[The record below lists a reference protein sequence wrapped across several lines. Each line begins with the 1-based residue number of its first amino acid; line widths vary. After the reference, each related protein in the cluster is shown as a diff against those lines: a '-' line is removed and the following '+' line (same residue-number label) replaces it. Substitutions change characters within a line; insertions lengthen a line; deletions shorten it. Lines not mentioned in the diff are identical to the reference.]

1 MTMRKR
7 VLQTVLVSGLIAA
20 QVVLQFPT
28 VVYAESGE
36 EVQTEVVS
44 TSSSDEGTSGAD
56 EGTSVSDEGTSSA
69 TEGTSVSSEGT
80 SGADEGASGST
91 STGAEGSESNEAA
104 GGTTTEG
111 SESESSDSN
120 EANTDESSESSEG
133 TSGSVGENS
142 EDTSDT
148 SKTGSTESAEL
159 TYKVTFKDSLDETFE
174 VVVEVEEN
182 ASAEAPEAPEHEGY
196 VFVEWDADF
205 SSVTEDMTV
214 TAQYEEVVATPV
226 LRSPLRSPAGGTSP
240 AFSKTLGGGI
250 TVEAEAGVIPDGA
263 YLTGKVVRN
272 EAALRDNIYKKY
284 SACEIDKMYSSGFEL
299 YTIPYT
305 VIQPNGSVKITFK
318 LSPDHRERL
327 PYMSTTAFYADED
340 ANITLIPCTFDGVDT
355 FSFEVDHLGVY
366 GVAYI
371 DECYTVT
378 YETNGGSTLT
388 STKVRKGE
396 DPDFYIVKQTPVKVN
411 EVFEGWYLDSSF
423 NEPYSNT
430 KIDKMTDFT
439 LYAKWGTGGDA
450 FPAFESTIA
459 EVTIKAAEGVL
470 PEGATFTFYRGYGA
484 DIYVW
489 GCLDKFVD
497 TKRKTLISP
506 NPNGTTYYDIFF
518 WDKNG
523 KRIRPN
529 GTVNVTIKCNTSDH
543 DIAMGFYI
551 SPLASSGSV
560 KDHLRKANITL
571 DKDNETISFDISEQF
586 DSVGAFTA
594 KQFFHVE
601 YNPNGGYYLNGDTV
615 RSGNVIDPWQTTTK
629 AGFIFDGW
637 YRDAGLTQPFTS
649 TDVVTSNMT
658 LYAKWKENTCTV
670 TFDSKGGSPVSSLS
684 VQKGATYIT
693 MPASPTKADASFV
706 AWYKD
711 EDCTIPFDRSEAI
724 NSDMTLYAKWFQQN
738 YLVTYAIP
746 DSYRGYFRFERQL
759 ESSTGYPVVKTRNG
773 AEAYKPDESNILNNS
788 DAIIDRASYLTYDSA
803 SRSWTVKDIPD
814 MSCFN
819 YDFPAYN
826 MKFYGWYKDPAY
838 TIPYDFTEPVTEDIT
853 LYPKLNKTPLVF
865 GTVIDLY
872 FDYGYKETMNKINET
887 RGQWSPDTSINSSH
901 LTKKS
906 VYYSKWLEADVDL
919 YNGLQRPLTPPYPTL
934 TYIPSPFSSV
944 AAVSTEGVDSGYKMF
959 MSNRHSEIAA
969 PEGYMRPSQM
979 YNGAGSVLF
988 RYFLKDDSSPV
999 PPSTPVQPSNPTPT
1013 PSDDPTPNPSEDP
1026 TPSVSPTPSVEP
1038 TETPSPTVSPSV
1050 SPAPSATP
1058 SPTVKPSAK
1067 PTQKPDSEDDEEDE
1081 SGVLSSTH
1089 EVMDLVA
1096 EEVKDGSLTYVESN
1110 QFGFSRAYTLRYLN
1124 LDGKVKRVVNT
1135 KEI

>member
-1 MTMRKR
+1 MRKR

-36 EVQTEVVS
+36 EVQTEVAS
-44 TSSSDEGTSGAD
+44 TSGSTEGTSGAD
-56 EGTSVSDEGTSSA
+56 EGTSGA
-69 TEGTSVSSEGT
+69 TEGTSGSTEGT
-80 SGADEGASGST
+80 SGADEGTSGST
-91 STGAEGSESNEAA
+91 EGTSGSTGASAEGSESNEAA
-104 GGTTTEG
+104 GGTTAEG

-120 EANTDESSESSEG
+120 EANTGEGSESSEG
-133 TSGSVGENS
+133 TSGSVGGNS

-148 SKTGSTESAEL
+148 SETGSTESAEL

-196 VFVEWDADF
+196 AFIEWDADF

-240 AFSKTLGGGI
+240 AFNKTLGGGI

-263 YLTGKVVRN
+263 YLTGKAVHN

-284 SACEIDKMYSSGFEL
+284 NACEIDKMYSSGFEL

-318 LSPDHRERL
+318 LAPDHRERL

-355 FSFEVDHLGVY
+355 FSFEVDHLGIY

-378 YETNGGSTLT
+378 YETNGGSTL
-388 STKVRKGE
+388 SPVNVRKGN
-396 DPDFYIVKQTPVKVN
+396 DPDLFIGKQIPVKAN

-450 FPAFESTIA
+450 FPAFESTLA

-470 PEGATFTFYRGYGA
+470 PEGARFEFYRGYGT
-484 DIYVW
+484 DVYVW
-489 GCLDKFVD
+489 GYLDKFVD
-497 TKRKTLISP
+497 TKRKTHISL
-506 NPNGTTYYDIFF
+506 NTNGTCNYDIFF

-543 DIAMGFYI
+543 DIAAGFYAT
-551 SPLASSGSV
+551 PLNNASQASV
-560 KDHLRKANITL
+560 KDRLRKANITL
-571 DKDNETISFDISEQF
+571 DKDNETISFDISETF

-594 KQFFHVE
+594 KQYFHVE

-615 RSGNVIDPWQTTTK
+615 RSGNVINPWQTTTK
-629 AGFIFDGW
+629 AGFVFDGW

-670 TFDSKGGSPVSSLS
+670 TFDSKGGSPVPSSS
-684 VQKGATYIT
+684 VQKGTTYMT
-693 MPASPTKADASFV
+693 MPADPTKADATFV
-706 AWYKD
+706 GWYKD

-724 NSDMTLYAKWFQQN
+724 NSDMTLYAKWRQN
-738 YLVTYAIP
+738 TYSVTYVVP
-746 DSYRGYFRFERQL
+746 NFFDTYLRFDHTFTLNSGNRVI
-759 ESSTGYPVVKTRNG
+759 SINNG
-773 AEAYKPDESNILNNS
+773 DIAYKPVNTNGVNERGVYTDL
-788 DAIIDRASYLTYDSA
+788 ASYMTFDSA
-803 SRSWTVKDIPD
+803 SRSWTVKEIPQVGYTD
-814 MSCFN
+814 PH
-819 YDFPAYN
+819 PAYLL
-826 MKFYGWYKDPAY
+826 KFYGWYKDPAY
-838 TIPYDFTEPVTEDIT
+838 TIPYDFTEPVTENIT
-853 LYPKLNKTPLVF
+853 LYAKTDKIPLAF
-865 GTVIDLY
+865 GTVIDFY
-872 FDYGYKETMNKINET
+872 FDYGYNETMQKIGRVDET
-887 RGQWSPDTSINSSH
+887 GSRWYPDTSWNSSH
-901 LTKKS
+901 IVKKKL
-906 VYYSKWLEADVDL
+906 YYAKWVEDPD
-919 YNGLQRPLTPPYPTL
+919 PTQMVR
-934 TYIPSPFSSV
+934 IPSPFSSN
-944 AAVSTEGVDSGYKMF
+944 AARGTEGVDSGYKMYF
-959 MSNRHSEIAA
+959 YTQASEQIA
-969 PEGYMRPSQM
+969 PEGYLASSQM
-979 YNGAGSVLF
+979 YPGTVAVFF
-988 RYFLKDDSSPV
+988 RYLFKDDSNPV
-999 PPSTPVQPSNPTPT
+999 PPTTPVQPSNPTPT

-1081 SGVLSSTH
+1081 SGVLSSKH
-1089 EVMDLVA
+1089 EVMDLIA
-1096 EEVKDGSLTYVESN
+1096 EEVKEGSLTYVESD
-1110 QFGFSRAYTLRYLN
+1110 QFGFSRAYTLRSLN

>member
-1 MTMRKR
+1 MRKR
-7 VLQTVLVSGLIAA
+7 VLQTVLISGLIAA

-36 EVQTEVVS
+36 EVQTEVAS
-44 TSSSDEGTSGAD
+44 TSGSTEETSGAD
-56 EGTSVSDEGTSSA
+56 QSTSGADQSTSGA
-69 TEGTSVSSEGT
+69 TEGTNGSTEGT
-80 SGADEGASGST
+80 NGST
-91 STGAEGSESNEAA
+91 NVSTEGSESNEVTGGTTTEGSESNEAT

-120 EANTDESSESSEG
+120 EANTGESSESSEG

-142 EDTSDT
+142 GDTSDT
-148 SKTGSTESAEL
+148 SETGSSESAEL

-174 VVVEVEEN
+174 VIVEVEEN

-196 VFVEWDADF
+196 AFVEWDADF

-240 AFSKTLGGGI
+240 AFNKTISKGV
-250 TVEAEAGVIPDGA
+250 TVEADAGVIPDGA
-263 YLTGKVVRN
+263 YLTGKDARN
-272 EAALRDNIYKKY
+272 EAAIRDNIYKKY
-284 SACEIDKMYSSGFEL
+284 SACVIGAMNYLDFVL

-318 LSPDHRERL
+318 LPPVNSERL

-340 ANITLIPCTFDGVDT
+340 ANVTLIPCTFDGVDT
-355 FSFEVDHLGVY
+355 VSFEVDHFGIY

-378 YETNGGSTLT
+378 YETNGGSALT
-388 STKVRKGE
+388 PTKVRKGV
-396 DPDFYIVKQTPVKVN
+396 DPDFFIAKQTPVKVN

-423 NEPYSNT
+423 NEPYSST
-430 KIDKMTDFT
+430 KIDKMTDIT

-450 FPAFESTIA
+450 FPAFESTLA

-470 PEGATFTFYRGYGA
+470 PEGAKFTFRRGYGT

-497 TKRKTLISP
+497 TKRKTHISL
-506 NPNGTTYYDIFF
+506 NTNGTANYDIIF
-518 WDKNG
+518 WDKSGRNI
-523 KRIRPN
+523 IRPN
-529 GTVNVTIKCNTSDH
+529 GAVNVTIKCNTSDH
-543 DIAMGFYI
+543 DIAMGFYET
-551 SPLASSGSV
+551 PVNEASSV
-560 KDHLRKANITL
+560 EDRLRKADITL
-571 DKDNETISFDISEQF
+571 DKDNETISFDISEPF

-594 KQFFHVE
+594 KQYFHVE
-601 YNPNGGYYLNGDTV
+601 YKPNGGYYLNGDTV

-629 AGFIFDGW
+629 AGFVFDGW

-670 TFDSKGGSPVSSLS
+670 TFDSKGGSPVPSSRI
-684 VQKGATYIT
+684 QKGATYMT
-693 MPASPTKADASFV
+693 MPANPTKADATFDG
-706 AWYKD
+706 WYKD
-711 EDCTIPFDRSEAI
+711 EDCTIPFDNSEAI
-724 NSDMTLYAKWFQQN
+724 NSDMTLYAKWRQN
-738 YLVTYAIP
+738 TYSVTYVVP
-746 DSYRGYFRFERQL
+746 NYFDTYLRFDHTFTL
-759 ESSTGYPVVKTRNG
+759 SSGNRVISINNG
-773 AEAYKPDESNILNNS
+773 DVAYKPVNINGVDERGVYTDL
-788 DAIIDRASYLTYDSA
+788 ASYMTFDSA
-803 SRSWTVKDIPD
+803 SRSWTVKETPQLGYTDPH
-814 MSCFN
+814 
-819 YDFPAYN
+819 PAYN
-826 MKFYGWYKDPAY
+826 MKFYGWYKDPSY

-853 LYPKLNKTPLVF
+853 LYPKLDKIPLAF
-865 GTVIDLY
+865 GTVIDFY
-872 FDYGYKETMNKINET
+872 FDYGYNET
-887 RGQWSPDTSINSSH
+887 KNKVIASRGRWNPDISFTSSH
-901 LTKKS
+901 LTKKK
-906 VYYSKWLEADVDL
+906 VYYSKFAEDSD
-919 YNGLQRPLTPPYPTL
+919 PTHGA
-934 TYIPSPFSSV
+934 YVPSPFSSR
-944 AAVSTEGVDSGYKMF
+944 AVQETEGMDSGYKIYICNKHAEAF
-959 MSNRHSEIAA
+959 A
-969 PEGYMRPSQM
+969 PEGFMIPSQM
-979 YNGAGSVLF
+979 YPGSVAVFF
-988 RYFLKDDSSPV
+988 RYFFKDDSNPV
-999 PPSTPVQPSNPTPT
+999 PPTTPVQPSNPTPT

-1058 SPTVKPSAK
+1058 SPTIKPSAK

-1081 SGVLSSTH
+1081 SGVLSSKH
-1089 EVMDLVA
+1089 EVMDLIA
-1096 EEVKDGSLTYVESN
+1096 EEVKEGSLTYVESD
-1110 QFGFSRAYTLRYLN
+1110 QFGFSRAYTLRSLN